1 MNRLRSVGARL
12 GDLCETVLSAS
23 LASSN
28 DIAAQ
33 LCQTDALTDGI
44 TVPFAV
50 SAGMTATQK
59 SSYVVSAGLAELF
72 AAAISM
78 GLGAYLVSV
87 TENKHYEIAE
97 VREKLEAAAKPRGFD
112 ERLYHLFNRYGVQRE
127 AAENVVRE
135 LQTDEKRSLQ
145 FLMDVEHRTER
156 TSKSLACAEG
166 FTMANSYFLG
176 GLTPLCPYII
186 FLKDD
191 TVDDVNKGLYISVA
205 VTTLALLVFG
215 YAKAKISGCRRSDSA
230 WSAIQTLIVGVIA
243 GGASYGVVRAVRAIS
258 PAY

>member
-28 DIAAQ
+28 DIATQ

-78 GLGAYLVSV
+78 GLGAYLAAI
-87 TENKHYEIAE
+87 TENKHHEIAE
-97 VREKLEAAAKPRGFD
+97 VKEKLEAASRPHGFD

-127 AAENVVRE
+127 TAENVVRE
-135 LQTDEKRSLQ
+135 LQIDEKRSLQ
-145 FLMDVEHRTER
+145 FCKTQRPFEIRIVQL
-156 TSKSLACAEG
+156 TSCS
-166 FTMANSYFLG
+166 
-176 GLTPLCPYII
+176 
-186 FLKDD
+186 D
-191 TVDDVNKGLYISVA
+191 
-205 VTTLALLVFG
+205 
-215 YAKAKISGCRRSDSA
+215 GC
-230 WSAIQTLIVGVIA
+230 
-243 GGASYGVVRAVRAIS
+243 
-258 PAY
+258 